1 MPKMG
6 RFAENHLSKQQ
17 QRRQNTKSEDFQI
30 RFMPP
35 KQTIV

>member
-17 QRRQNTKSEDFQI
+17 RQQNTKSEDFQNQ

>member
-17 QRRQNTKSEDFQI
+17 QQNTKSEDFQI
-30 RFMPP
+30 RFVPP

>member
-17 QRRQNTKSEDFQI
+17 RQQNTKSEDFQI